1 MKFSEL
7 DLDEEIL
14 QGLDA
19 MNFKETTPIQEL
31 TIPII
36 LEGRDLIACAQTG
49 NGKTADYILP
59 FLNLLH
65 KNAGKCDK
73 VRTVIIAPTREL
85 AQQIDMQFEGFSYF
99 LPISTVV
106 VYGGG
111 DGALWE
117 QQKRGIQ
124 MGADVVIATPGR
136 LISHLM
142 HSDIDLSGVE
152 HFILDEADRMLDMG
166 FYDDIMQIGKQLPM
180 RRQTILFSATMPS
193 KIRQLAKNIL
203 HNPSEINVAISK
215 PNEAILQSVYI
226 CYEAQKMPIIKELFS
241 KPIAGKTIIFSS
253 SKQKV
258 KDLAYTLKRMKYSV
272 AAMHSDLEQF
282 QREEVMLDFKNGKID
297 ILVATDIV
305 ARGIDITDIVLVINY
320 DVPHDPED
328 YIHRIGRTARANAE
342 GAAITLVSETEQG
355 RFYRIERFLEKDIY
369 KIPLSPEIGEA
380 PVYNPQ
386 SFSGKKQ
393 GHRRRKNNGKPK
405 SALNRN
411 RGSKKKE
418 SGKSDG

>member
-1 MKFSEL
+1 
-7 DLDEEIL
+7 
-14 QGLDA
+14 
-19 MNFKETTPIQEL
+19 
-31 TIPII
+31 
-36 LEGRDLIACAQTG
+36 
-49 NGKTADYILP
+49 
-59 FLNLLH
+59 
-65 KNAGKCDK
+65 
-73 VRTVIIAPTREL
+73 
-85 AQQIDMQFEGFSYF
+85 
-99 LPISTVV
+99 
-106 VYGGG
+106 
-111 DGALWE
+111 
-117 QQKRGIQ
+117 
-124 MGADVVIATPGR
+124 
-136 LISHLM
+136 
-142 HSDIDLSGVE
+142 
-152 HFILDEADRMLDMG
+152 
-166 FYDDIMQIGKQLPM
+166 
-180 RRQTILFSATMPS
+180 
-193 KIRQLAKNIL
+193 
-203 HNPSEINVAISK
+203 
-215 PNEAILQSVYI
+215 
-226 CYEAQKMPIIKELFS
+226 
-241 KPIAGKTIIFSS
+241 
-253 SKQKV
+253 
-258 KDLAYTLKRMKYSV
+258 MKYSV